1 MAGSRPRRPYTYAGS
16 RHRMPYRNSIAHA
29 AVVIDALERWFP
41 EYAARH
47 TDGLVAPQGIVSSV
61 EGGWPRT
68 SASPVSGTGAD
79 RRPRLAGNRRPA
91 RAGA

>member
-1 MAGSRPRRPYTYAGS
+1 MAGSRPRRPYAYAGS

-61 EGGWPRT
+61 EGGRPRT
-68 SASPVSGTGAD
+68 SASPVFGH
-79 RRPRLAGNRRPA
+79 RR
-91 RAGA
+91 